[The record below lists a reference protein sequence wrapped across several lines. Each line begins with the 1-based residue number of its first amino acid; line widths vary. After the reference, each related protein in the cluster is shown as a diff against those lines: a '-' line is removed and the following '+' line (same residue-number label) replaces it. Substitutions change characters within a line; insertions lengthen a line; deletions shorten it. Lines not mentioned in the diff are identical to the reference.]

1 MTDVDDEVNKI
12 DELVEK
18 LNKCN
23 NNVKLILQL
32 LKTMDEKINEK
43 KGFKENGEAFEKK
56 GVGRPAGDFETKRKQ
71 YLDMLNSKR
80 IKQPKET
87 TLQYY
92 KLDYDEDTETYS

>member
-12 DELVEK
+12 DELVKK

-56 GVGRPAGDFETKRKQ
+56 GIGRPAGDFETKRKQ
-71 YLDMLNSKR
+71 YLEMLNSKR
-80 IKQPKET
+80 KT
-87 TLQYY
+87 A
-92 KLDYDEDTETYS
+92 

>member
-12 DELVEK
+12 DELVKK

-43 KGFKENGEAFEKK
+43 RDLRKMEKHL
-56 GVGRPAGDFETKRKQ
+56 KRKA
-71 YLDMLNSKR
+71 
-80 IKQPKET
+80 
-87 TLQYY
+87 
-92 KLDYDEDTETYS
+92 

>member
-12 DELVEK
+12 DELVKK

-56 GVGRPAGDFETKRKQ
+56 GIGRPTGDLK
-71 YLDMLNSKR
+71 L
-80 IKQPKET
+80 KE
-87 TLQYY
+87 
-92 KLDYDEDTETYS
+92 SSI